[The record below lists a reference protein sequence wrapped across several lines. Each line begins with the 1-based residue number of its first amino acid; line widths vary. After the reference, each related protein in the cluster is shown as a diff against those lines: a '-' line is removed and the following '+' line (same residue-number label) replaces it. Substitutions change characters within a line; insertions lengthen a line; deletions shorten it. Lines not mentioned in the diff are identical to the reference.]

1 MHDGTLAKKHALS
14 KTSLVEN
21 FVLKQIDLS
30 STVKFFM
37 LVKLPSKAN
46 LLLTLRIGQ
55 TKLIALSVS
64 LIILVVAIVLYH
76 SKICLHRQN

>member
-30 STVKFFM
+30 GTVKFFM
-37 LVKLPSKAN
+37 LVKLPSKAS
-46 LLLTLRIGQ
+46 LLQTLRIGQ

-64 LIILVVAIVLYH
+64 LVILVVAIVLYH
-76 SKICLHRQN
+76 SKICLHSQN